1 MQKKIFILTLTLF
14 TSSAFAQPK
23 STNTVDT
30 CSELVTACEAAGYS
44 ANNEENGKG
53 LQSDC
58 IVPYLDGK
66 MVKNL
71 NSKTLN
77 RKNSQSCRPQPQSA
91 TAKKTPNVMIEN
103 ETKSGPT
110 TTGPYVGP
118 QTSGPG
124 SMPIQTGPASSPNT
138 MSK

>member
-1 MQKKIFILTLTLF
+1 MQKKFIVLTLTLF
-14 TSSAFAQPK
+14 TSTALAQPK

-30 CSELVTACEAAGYS
+30 CSALITACEVAGYS
-44 ANNEENGKG
+44 ASNEENGKG

-71 NSKTLN
+71 NSKMLN
-77 RKNSQSCRPQPQSA
+77 RKNSQSCRPQAQS
-91 TAKKTPNVMIEN
+91 TPAKKIPGVVIEK
-103 ETKSGPT
+103 ETKSDPS

-138 MSK
+138 LSK